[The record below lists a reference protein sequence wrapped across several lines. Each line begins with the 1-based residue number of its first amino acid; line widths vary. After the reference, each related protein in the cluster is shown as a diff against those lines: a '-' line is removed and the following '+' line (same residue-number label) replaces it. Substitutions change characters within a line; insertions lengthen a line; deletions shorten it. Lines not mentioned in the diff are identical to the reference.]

1 MAIPVNENG
10 QLDAIVTWFELQLDD
25 DIVLTSSPD
34 AKSCWE
40 QAVYHI
46 QLGDFET
53 TYLPNLHVFTGVLQL
68 TFLFFFQIVRS
79 SHSHQEGR
87 RVSKSPHDFKV

>member
-1 MAIPVNENG
+1 MAIPVHENG

-46 QLGDFET
+46 QLDDCET
-53 TYLPNLHVFTGVLQL
+53 TYLPNLHVLKGVLQSI
-68 TFLFFFQIVRS
+68 FLFYHLFKFHKALIATRR
-79 SHSHQEGR
+79 EGG
-87 RVSKSPHDFKV
+87 

>member
-46 QLGDFET
+46 QLGDCET

-68 TFLFFFQIVRS
+68 TFLCCSFS
-79 SHSHQEGR
+79 KLQEALIPTKREGE
-87 RVSKSPHDFKV
+87 